1 MIEGKCPKCGRKYF
15 GWLLV
20 QPRNQWCRICGVS
33 LLISEDGINFAEGY
47 SPFSAQEYRLNE
59 HKETTSEPANADNK
73 T

>member
-20 QPRNQWCRICGVS
+20 QPRNQWCRVCGVS
-33 LLISEDGINFAEGY
+33 LLISEDGKNFTEGY
-47 SPFSAQEYRLNE
+47 SPFSAEEYRL
-59 HKETTSEPANADNK
+59 KIPSETPSENIEADNK